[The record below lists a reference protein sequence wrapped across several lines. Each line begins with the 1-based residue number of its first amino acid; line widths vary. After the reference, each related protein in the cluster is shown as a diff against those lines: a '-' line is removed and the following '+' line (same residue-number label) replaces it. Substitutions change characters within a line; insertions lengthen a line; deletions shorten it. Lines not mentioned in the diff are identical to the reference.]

1 MVLDSRPR
9 QMAHEHAGTATVY
22 RICERGDLQHFRIS
36 CAIRI
41 SGYEFKKGDRVYA
54 TRVRAPALAA
64 ILQAQRAR
72 R

>member
-1 MVLDSRPR
+1 
-9 QMAHEHAGTATVY
+9 VY

-41 SGYEFKKGDRVYA
+41 FGYEFKKGDRVYA

-64 ILQAQRAR
+64 VLQAQRAR